1 MQPSFRRGLRGFFRL
16 QTAPIANNK
25 ELNFIQRW
33 WLACRPKTLPA
44 AVSPVLVGWGIAFSM
59 GRFQWGPALAAML
72 CAVLIQIGTN
82 LVNDVADFQKGTD
95 NSDRLGPVRVTQAGL
110 LAPRQVWVGARAVFA
125 AAVLTGGYLV
135 WVGGGVVVVI
145 GLASIA
151 AGLLY
156 TVGPFPLSETGLAGL
171 VTLIFFGF
179 VAVGGTVY
187 VITGQVPGV
196 AWLSGL
202 GVGALVTNVLVVNN
216 IRDIETDRAAGRKN
230 LAVLLGR
237 DGAELQYWFLL
248 TTAYLVPLAMA
259 WRGWA
264 SAWVLLAVLS
274 ISRGTGIYIELRE
287 TPTGRGLNRIL
298 AKTAGLALLY
308 SFLLA
313 VGLALGRWFLL

>member
-1 MQPSFRRGLRGFFRL
+1 MSALPNTNPQ
-16 QTAPIANNK
+16 
-25 ELNFIQRW
+25 ELNRIQRW

-44 AVSPVLVGWGIAFSM
+44 AISPVLVGWGIAFSM
-59 GRFQWGPALAAML
+59 GRFRWGPALAAML

-82 LVNDVADFQKGTD
+82 LVNDVVDFQKGTD
-95 NSDRLGPVRVTQAGL
+95 NTNRLGPMRVTQAGL
-110 LAPRQVWVGARAVFA
+110 LAPGQVWRGAGVAFGA
-125 AAVLTGGYLV
+125 TILAGSYLV
-135 WVGGGVVVVI
+135 WTGGWVVVLI

-156 TVGPFPLSETGLAGL
+156 TVGPFPLSHIGLAGL

-187 VITGQVPGV
+187 VIAGEIPPV

-202 GVGALVTNVLVVNN
+202 GVGALITNILVVNN
-216 IRDIETDRAAGRKN
+216 IRDMETDREAGRKN
-230 LAVLLGR
+230 LVVWFGR
-237 DGAELQYWFLL
+237 DGGELQYWFLL
-248 TTAYLVPLAMA
+248 TAAYLVPVAMA

-264 SAWVLLAVLS
+264 AAWVLLAVFS
-274 ISRGTGIYIELRE
+274 ITRATGIYLELRE

-313 VGLALGRWFLL
+313 VGLALGRWFMP